1 MQDVKQRRFEETQGA
16 FFSRIRQCFD
26 EEEKVMEELMEVMN
40 GQIFGVWFLI
50 GAALVFWM
58 QAGFAMVETGFTRAK
73 NAGNIIMKNLMDF
86 CIGTVVFIL
95 IGFGLLL
102 GEDMVGLIGKP
113 GFDIFTAYESF
124 DWSNFVFNL
133 VFCAT
138 TATIVSGAMA
148 ERTKFLSYCI
158 YSGVISALIYPIEAH
173 WIWGGGWL
181 SQIGFHDFAG
191 SCAIHMVGGISALIG
206 AKILGPRIG
215 KFNTDKNGKITKV
228 NAFPG
233 HSIPLGALGVF
244 ILWLGWYGFNGA
256 AATSVEQL
264 GSIFVTTTIA
274 PAVATV
280 TCMIFTWIKYGK
292 PDVSMCLNASL
303 AGLVAITAP
312 CDVTDAFG
320 AIVIGAVAGLLVVFA
335 VWFLDYKLRVDDPVG
350 AVAVHMMNGI
360 WGTLSVG
367 LFATSSAPG
376 YSIADASGTE
386 LVGLFYGGGFKLLGL
401 QLIGFASVAVW
412 TAVTITIV
420 FQVIKATVGLRAS
433 QEEEIVGL
441 DATEHGLASAYSG
454 FSIMDVSGAMV
465 MDVNENTSLG
475 VEDYD
480 AASAVQKDAAV
491 KVAQVPVAS
500 ATGMYKVAIIAKL
513 SRYDKLRKAMND
525 LGVTGMTVTQVMGCG
540 IQKGA
545 GEKYRGVEMDATLL
559 PKVKVEVVVSK
570 IPVDTVVE
578 AAKKALFTGH
588 IGDGKIFVY
597 NVDKVVKVRTGEE
610 DFDALQDVE

>member
-1 MQDVKQRRFEETQGA
+1 
-16 FFSRIRQCFD
+16 
-26 EEEKVMEELMEVMN
+26 MEEMMEVLN

-86 CIGTVVFIL
+86 CIGTVMFIL

-102 GEDMVGLIGKP
+102 GEDLAGLIGRP

-191 SCAIHMVGGISALIG
+191 SCAIHMVGGISALVG

-215 KFNTDKNGKITKV
+215 KFNMDKNGRVTKV

-233 HSIPLGALGVF
+233 HSLPLGALGVF

-256 AATSVEQL
+256 AAVSVEQL

-280 TCMIFTWIKYGK
+280 VCMVFTWVRYGK

-320 AIVIGAVAGLLVVFA
+320 AIVIGAVAGLLVVFG
-335 VWFLDYKLRVDDPVG
+335 VWLLDYKLRIDDPVG

-360 WGTLSVG
+360 WGTLAVG
-367 LFATSSAPG
+367 LFATNSAPG

-386 LVGLFYGGGFKLLGL
+386 LTGLFYGGGLKLMGL
-401 QLIGFASVAVW
+401 QLVGFASVAAW
-412 TAVTITIV
+412 TLVTITIV
-420 FQVIKATVGLRAS
+420 FLVIKATVGLRAS

-441 DATEHGLASAYSG
+441 DTTEHGLASAYSG

-475 VEDYD
+475 VEEYD
-480 AASAVQKDAAV
+480 AASRIQKDAAV
-491 KVAQVPVAS
+491 KVAQVPMAS
-500 ATGMYKVAIIAKL
+500 ATGIYKVTIIAKL

-570 IPVDTVVE
+570 IPV
-578 AAKKALFTGH
+578 TGH

-597 NVDKVVKVRTGEE
+597 NVDKVVKIRTGEE

>member
-1 MQDVKQRRFEETQGA
+1 MTEEILSAVSG
-16 FFSRIRQCFD
+16 
-26 EEEKVMEELMEVMN
+26 EV
-40 GQIFGVWFLI
+40 FGVWFLI

-73 NAGNIIMKNLMDF
+73 NAGNILMKNLMDF
-86 CIGTVVFIL
+86 CIGTVMFIL
-95 IGFGLLL
+95 IGFSLLL

-113 GFDIFTAYESF
+113 GFDIFTSYENF

-148 ERTKFLSYCI
+148 ERTRFLSYCV
-158 YSGVISALIYPIEAH
+158 YSAVISALIYPVEAH
-173 WIWGGGWL
+173 WVWGGGWL
-181 SQIGFHDFAG
+181 AQMGFHDFAG
-191 SCAIHMVGGISALIG
+191 STCIHMVGGICALIG
-206 AKILGPRIG
+206 AKMLGPRIG
-215 KFNTDKNGKITKV
+215 KFVRDKDGKVTRV

-233 HSIPLGALGVF
+233 HNLPIGCLGVF

-256 AATSVEQL
+256 AAVSVAEL

-280 TCMIFTWIKYGK
+280 VCMIITWVKYGK

-320 AIVIGAVAGLLVVFA
+320 AIVIGAVAGMLVVFG
-335 VWFLDYKLRVDDPVG
+335 VWLLDYKLHIDDPVG
-350 AVAVHMMNGI
+350 AVAVHCLNGI
-360 WGTLSVG
+360 WGTIAVG
-367 LFATSSAPG
+367 LFATDTAPAYARG
-376 YSIADASGTE
+376 FGDGVSFGANQIVGK
-386 LVGLFYGGGFKLLGL
+386 GLFYGGGFKLLGT
-401 QLIGFASVAVW
+401 QLLGMASIIAYTVVMI
-412 TAVTITIV
+412 TITFLI
-420 FQVIKATVGLRAS
+420 IKAIFGLRVS
-433 QEEEIVGL
+433 EEEEITGL
-441 DATEHGLASAYSG
+441 DATEHGLPSAYAG
-454 FSIMDVSGAMV
+454 FSIMDIANTMT

-475 VEDYD
+475 TDNYE
-480 AASAVQKDAAV
+480 AASEIQKNAAV
-491 KVAQVPVAS
+491 KVAKAPDVDTT
-500 ATGMYKVAIIAKL
+500 ATGMYKVVIIAKL
-513 SRYDKLRKAMND
+513 SAYERLKKAMNN

-545 GEKYRGVEMDATLL
+545 GDRYRGVEMDATLL

-570 IPVDTVVE
+570 IPVDSVVE
-578 AAKKALFTGH
+578 TAKKTLYTGH

-597 NVDKVVKVRTGEE
+597 NVNKVVKIRTGEE
-610 DFDALQDVE
+610 DFAALQDVE

>member
-1 MQDVKQRRFEETQGA
+1 MTEEILSA
-16 FFSRIRQCFD
+16 VSSEVFS
-26 EEEKVMEELMEVMN
+26 
-40 GQIFGVWFLI
+40 VWFLI

-58 QAGFAMVETGFTRAK
+58 QAGFAMVEAGFTRAK
-73 NAGNIIMKNLMDF
+73 NTGNIIMKNLMDF

-95 IGFGLLL
+95 IGFSLLL
-102 GEDMVGLIGKP
+102 GEDLVGLIGKP
-113 GFDIFTAYESF
+113 GFDIFTSYADF

-158 YSGVISALIYPIEAH
+158 YSAVISALIYPIEAH

-181 SQIGFHDFAG
+181 SQLGFHDFAG

-206 AKILGPRIG
+206 AALLGPRIG
-215 KFNTDKNGKITKV
+215 KYTKDESGKIIKV

-233 HSIPLGALGVF
+233 HNITIGALGVF

-274 PAVATV
+274 PAIATV
-280 TCMIFTWIKYGK
+280 VCMIFTWIKYGK

-303 AGLVAITAP
+303 AGLVAITAG

-320 AIVIGAVAGLLVVFA
+320 AIVIGAVSGVLVVFG
-335 VWFLDYKLRVDDPVG
+335 VWLLDYKLRVDDPVG
-350 AVAVHMMNGI
+350 AVAVHCLNGI
-360 WGTLSVG
+360 WGTLAVG
-367 LFATSSAPG
+367 LFATTSAPG
-376 YSIADASGTE
+376 NDSYT
-386 LVGLFYGGGFKLLGL
+386 GLFYGGGFHLFGL
-401 QLIGFASVAVW
+401 QLLGFVSVAAW
-412 TAVTITIV
+412 TAVTITIT
-420 FQVIKATVGLRAS
+420 FLIIKATVGLRVTE
-433 QEEEIVGL
+433 EEEIIGL
-441 DATEHGLASAYSG
+441 DPTEHGLASAYSG
-454 FSIMDVSGAMV
+454 FSIMDISNTMTMETNA
-465 MDVNENTSLG
+465 NTSLG
-475 VEDYD
+475 SDSYE
-480 AASAVQKDAAV
+480 AASPAAKNASV
-491 KVAQVPVAS
+491 KVVTSPVS
-500 ATGMYKVAIIAKL
+500 LDTGIHKIVIIAKL
-513 SRYDKLRKAMND
+513 SRYDYLKKAMND

-545 GEKYRGVEMDATLL
+545 GEMYRGVEMDATLL

-570 IPVDTVVE
+570 IPVEDVIE
-578 AAKKALFTGH
+578 AAKKALYTGH

-597 NVDKVVKVRTGEE
+597 NVDKVVKIRTGEE
-610 DFDALQDVE
+610 DYDALQDVE

>member
-1 MQDVKQRRFEETQGA
+1 MTEEIMSA
-16 FFSRIRQCFD
+16 
-26 EEEKVMEELMEVMN
+26 VN
-40 GQIFGVWFLI
+40 GEIFGVWFLI

-73 NAGNIIMKNLMDF
+73 NAGNILMKNLMDF

-102 GEDMVGLIGKP
+102 GEDLLGFIGKP
-113 GFDIFTAYESF
+113 GFDIFTAYADF
-124 DWSNFVFNL
+124 NWSSFVFNL

-367 LFATSSAPG
+367 LFATNSAPG